1 MFCQLF
7 NLQQFRT
14 VCFVAQLEHC
24 FQASH
29 RHILFTFEMFEKDK
43 NNEKRGREWPN
54 LQEAVLK
61 FVGEF

>member
-1 MFCQLF
+1 M
-7 NLQQFRT
+7 
-14 VCFVAQLEHC
+14 CFVAQLEHC